1 MVTPKM
7 LGHIRPDFILNYSSK
22 PGYVFPAFSNYL
34 TIYNGYMY
42 EFFTSALKKI
52 AVYKVYTDDDDYI
65 VDFELVN
72 IVYLDK
78 AFNVYRW
85 IVIDGYAL
93 AFGINV
99 SSSES
104 GPTVSSSNSSVYTGS
119 ASASVN
125 LSMAAYKLDGKN
137 VVETIHNAGTL
148 CSSGTSGSGNS
159 ALSIASGAV
168 GNAMIDDNGE
178 VRMAFRTSA
187 IVGNSS
193 YTDGAIVHFNLHSL
207 VEGIEA
213 GTDLSSII
221 LTEPGIGPCYMI
233 GFNEYIM
240 CSQQIPDGS
249 TSKKNGYWKYS
260 ILDDNSCII
269 DTSATLA
276 TPSDSDIP
284 NIFKFGGF
292 RFGIINHEEES
303 FIYTTGGT
311 STREATWSVIY
322 NNRKNLD
329 AHIQHTEGF
338 VSKNDQIPYTNAMNG
353 YFINYTRTGLGFL
366 TAFDNSNHISSK
378 TATASTSVHD
388 IINNVYY
395 ATKLDKSNSNMTF
408 HTDRVK
414 LPWLHVP
421 TGHIITYGNRW
432 YSIGGVS
439 ATDPLGNNRVAVSN
453 LYGRTLF
460 TIIEYDESTDTF
472 YNVIKGH
479 KPAVSASNSIV
490 EITRIDYIIYN
501 ADITSNNAA
510 LFMFIADNLGRL
522 YPISWKKYI
531 GGTAAYS
538 STDTYLVPT
547 GTLDFSNNPIILNP
561 GNSLYILSATPEFPE
576 EVGIY
581 PEFTI
586 YGCELTNS

>member
-7 LGHIRPDFILNYSSK
+7 LGHIRPEFILNYSSK

-42 EFFTSALKKI
+42 EFFTSSLKKI

-72 IVYLDK
+72 IVYLD
-78 AFNVYRW
+78 NIVDDYRW

-93 AFGINV
+93 AFDINT
-99 SSSES
+99 SSSTS
-104 GPTVSSSNSSVYTGS
+104 GPTATSSGSSTYTGS
-119 ASASVN
+119 ASASAN
-125 LSMAAYKLDGKN
+125 IIMAAYKLDGKN
-137 VVETIHNAGTL
+137 VVETIHSTGTL
-148 CSSGTSGSGNS
+148 CSSSTSGSGSSSLTISSYIRSN
-159 ALSIASGAV
+159 I
-168 GNAMIDDNGE
+168 MIDDNGE
-178 VRMAFRTSA
+178 VRMAFHTYA
-187 IVGNSS
+187 NVGSTAKNG
-193 YTDGAIVHFNLHSL
+193 GAIVHFNLHSL

-221 LTEPGIGPCYMI
+221 LTEQGTGACYML

-240 CSQQIPDGS
+240 YSQQIPDGS
-249 TSKKNGYWKYS
+249 TSKKNGYWNYS

-269 DTSATLA
+269 DTSASVSV
-276 TPSDSDIP
+276 PSDSDIP
-284 NIFKFGGF
+284 DIFKFNGF
-292 RFGIINHEEES
+292 RFGVINHEEES
-303 FIYTTGGT
+303 FTYTSDKT
-311 STREATWSVIY
+311 SIRDATWSVIC

-329 AHIQHTEGF
+329 EHIQHTEGY
-338 VSKNDQIPYTNAMNG
+338 VSINDHIPYTNALNG
-353 YFINYTRTGLGFL
+353 YFINYTRLNPGSL
-366 TAFDNSNHISSK
+366 TVFEASGNIAAHTSEV
-378 TATASTSVHD
+378 STSVHA
-388 IINNVYY
+388 ISNNVYY

-432 YSIGGVS
+432 YSIGGILD
-439 ATDPLGNNRVAVSN
+439 TNPLGNERKAVSN

-479 KPAVSASNSIV
+479 KPAASASNSIV
-490 EITRIDYIIYN
+490 EITRIDYILYN
-501 ADITSNNAA
+501 DDITSSHAA
-510 LFMFIADNLGRL
+510 LFMFIADSLGRL
-522 YPISWKKYI
+522 YPLSWKEYLR
-531 GGTAAYS
+531 GSTSYS
-538 STDTYLVPT
+538 SADTYMVPT

-561 GNSLYILSATPEFPE
+561 GNSLYILAATPEFPE
-576 EVGIY
+576 EIGIH